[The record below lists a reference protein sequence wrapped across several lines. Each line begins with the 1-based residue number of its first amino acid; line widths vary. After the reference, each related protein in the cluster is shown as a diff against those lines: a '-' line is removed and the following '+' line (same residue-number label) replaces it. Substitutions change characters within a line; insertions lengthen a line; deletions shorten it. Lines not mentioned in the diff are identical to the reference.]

1 LWASEVCRISH
12 KRPHM
17 SYLQAMQTNFT
28 ENPSPNPTGRR
39 RLIMAEMKQVIKLLE
54 DIQWFKNGHCP
65 VCGAFT
71 TNGHSKG
78 CEIDQALALLEKQ
91 PEATEFTR
99 RFRILLATQDKTVI
113 VQDGYQA
120 CNKLDRRA
128 KQINRLEAMYKAAK
142 GDLDDVMDGHKI
154 TDDLLIELQAEI
166 KQLTERYIEAVNDF
180 AQMKR
185 NIRKCKC
192 PDCGFGL
199 EQALQEKKD
208 KEK

>member
-1 LWASEVCRISH
+1 
-12 KRPHM
+12 
-17 SYLQAMQTNFT
+17 
-28 ENPSPNPTGRR
+28 
-39 RLIMAEMKQVIKLLE
+39 MAEMKQVIKLLE

-91 PEATEFTR
+91 PEAAKLTKEQFLFHYSCEWDTDEFLGWDEVWICIEQLYFGIINR
-99 RFRILLATQDKTVI
+99 
-113 VQDGYQA
+113 QA
-120 CNKLDRRA
+120 E
-128 KQINRLEAMYKAAK
+128 QIRRLEAMYKAAK